1 MSTSPSAPDALA
13 LFAQCLKKV
22 PDPRSKQGTSHPCS
36 TLLAVVL
43 LGLLAKVSTP
53 AEIARWTKR
62 HFSKLSKVLRFG
74 KIKGELK
81 SPCDNTF
88 TRVMKKLSLTDLQ
101 NAFAEFINALLA
113 DTLLVA
119 AVDGKAAKQ
128 MKEENDDP
136 ILMLNVF
143 AQQLKLHLASWNVQG
158 DKTNEPGCL
167 KRHLKELFEMYPCL
181 KLLTGDAIFAQRP
194 LLEALQEYHCDYLFQ
209 VKENQ
214 PKILAKMKVI
224 FKDTEHQKPDN
235 VLPRKKRGFQ
245 SLVVCGWRNGEQ
257 RLFVSSWTFQTAGH

>member
-1 MSTSPSAPDALA
+1 MSTLPSAPDALA
-13 LFAQCLKKV
+13 LFAQCLKTV

-62 HFSKLSKVLRFG
+62 NFSKLSKVLRFG
-74 KIKGELK
+74 RIKGELK
-81 SPCDNTF
+81 SPCDNTL
-88 TRVMKKLSLTDLQ
+88 TRVLKKLSLADLQ
-101 NAFAEFINALLA
+101 HAFADFINALLQ
-113 DTLLVA
+113 DTTLVA

-128 MKEENDDP
+128 MKDENDDP

-143 AQQLKLHLASWNVQG
+143 AHTLKLHLASWNVQG

-167 KRHLKELFEMYPCL
+167 KMHLRELFEMYPCL

-209 VKENQ
+209 VKDNQ

-224 FKDTEHQKPDN
+224 FKDAEHQEPND

-245 SLVVCGWRNGEQ
+245 SPAVCG
-257 RLFVSSWTFQTAGH
+257 

>member
-1 MSTSPSAPDALA
+1 MSTFPSGPDALA

-53 AEIARWTKR
+53 AEIARWTKQR
-62 HFSKLSKVLRFG
+62 FSKLSQFLRFG
-74 KIKGELK
+74 RIKGVLK

-88 TRVMKKLSLTDLQ
+88 TRVLKKLSLADLQ
-101 NAFAEFINALLA
+101 HAFAEFINLLLK
-113 DTLLVA
+113 DTTLVA

-128 MKEENDDP
+128 MKDENDDP

-143 AQQLKLHLASWNVQG
+143 VQTLKLHLASWSVKG
-158 DKTNEPGCL
+158 DKTNEPNCL
-167 KRHLKELFEMYPCL
+167 KMHLKELFEMYPCL

-209 VKENQ
+209 VKDNQ
-214 PKILAKMKVI
+214 PKILAKMKQV
-224 FKDTEHQKPDN
+224 FADAPQQEPNDRK
-235 VLPRKKRGFQ
+235 VSKKRGLLW
-245 SLVVCGWRNGEQ
+245 SVLCG
-257 RLFVSSWTFQTAGH
+257 

>member
-1 MSTSPSAPDALA
+1 MSSSAPDALA

-36 TLLAVVL
+36 TLLAVVI

-53 AEIARWTKR
+53 AEIARWTER
-62 HFSKLSKVLRFG
+62 HFAKLSKVLRFG
-74 KIKGELK
+74 KIKGKIK

-88 TRVMKKLSLTDLQ
+88 TRVLKKLSLADLQ
-101 NAFAEFINALLA
+101 TAFAEFINTLLQ
-113 DTLLVA
+113 DTTLVA
-119 AVDGKAAKQ
+119 AVDGKVAKQ
-128 MKEENDDP
+128 MKDENDDP

-143 AQQLKLHLASWNVQG
+143 VQTLKLHLASWSVRG
-158 DKTNEPGCL
+158 DNTNEPTCL
-167 KRHLKELFEMYPCL
+167 KKHLEELFTMYPCL

-209 VKENQ
+209 VKDNQ

-224 FKDTEHQKPDN
+224 FKDVEHQVPND
-235 VLPRKKRGFQ
+235 VLRRKKRGLQ
-245 SLVVCGWRNGEQ
+245 SLVVCGCGSGE
-257 RLFVSSWTFQTAGH
+257 RKLYVSSWMFRTVVR